1 MFYCFLS
8 LFVSVQVSDAYVN
21 VLSIIVFAVMW
32 MATQKSRGTFC
43 PKFGVVTHKTE
54 AGTSYMLSQN
64 KLSTIIAL
72 DVTSCRL
79 AYRVDVAH
87 SPNRLYTGSRP
98 AAGDDKRC
106 LPDKIM
112 TPYNMEY

>member
-1 MFYCFLS
+1 
-8 LFVSVQVSDAYVN
+8 
-21 VLSIIVFAVMW
+21 

-54 AGTSYMLSQN
+54 ADTPSQN

-72 DVTSCRL
+72 YVTSCRL

-87 SPNRLYTGSRP
+87 SPNRLYTGNGT
-98 AAGDDKRC
+98 AAGDNKRC

-112 TPYNMEY
+112 TAYNLEY

>member
-1 MFYCFLS
+1 
-8 LFVSVQVSDAYVN
+8 
-21 VLSIIVFAVMW
+21 
-32 MATQKSRGTFC
+32 MATQKYGGTFC
-43 PKFGVVTHKTE
+43 HKFGVVTHKTDS
-54 AGTSYMLSQN
+54 GTSEILSKN
-64 KLSTIIAL
+64 ELSTIIAL

-87 SPNRLYTGSRP
+87 SSNRLYTGSGT

-112 TPYNMEY
+112 TWNADSEV